1 MKFTTSK
8 TGGRTASGKTPYGDY
23 RVEFLADYDGPVFDA
38 HGNEV
43 GRITVKIKTPAP
55 PPSRGL
61 GDTIEKLTSKVGI
74 KSCGGC
80 KRRRDKL
87 NKAIPYRKNQE

>member
-1 MKFTTSK
+1 MSIRPTED
-8 TGGRTASGKTPYGDY
+8 GGRVAYGDTPYGAY
-23 RVEFLADYDGPVFDA
+23 RVEWDRNGKLISESCEPRD
-38 HGNEV
+38 
-43 GRITVKIKTPAP
+43 